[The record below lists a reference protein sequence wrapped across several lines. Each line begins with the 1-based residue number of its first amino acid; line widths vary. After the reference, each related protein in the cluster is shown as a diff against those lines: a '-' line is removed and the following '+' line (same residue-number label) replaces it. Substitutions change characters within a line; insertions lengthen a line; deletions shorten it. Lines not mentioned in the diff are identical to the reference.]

1 MIAVYVKIA
10 SMINSR
16 VIKKSVPVFVLIS
29 TLLIAS
35 GSRAYAGTKLFGWD
49 IGATYFNI
57 KQTIMHRVFG
67 LNLPQSSPTPFPTG
81 QENDAVKS
89 SDIENA
95 GNKPT
100 GLKFDPTDKESFIQ
114 YSFREAQ
121 VNSLI
126 KTQIVGKN
134 VGNGIVVKSANV
146 EFLADN
152 NIAITAQVTANND
165 PTKPISA
172 SAKIRVVENGTR
184 LKIDSLNI
192 DGMGIAGKFVTPIVV
207 KYLENQQDALIKKYV
222 PAGFAFLEVKAG
234 LVTVYLNR

>member
-49 IGATYFNI
+49 IGATYSSI
-57 KQTIMHRVFG
+57 KQTIMHKVFG
-67 LNLPQSSPTPFPTG
+67 FSLPQSSPIPAG
-81 QENDAVKS
+81 QNDINKS
-89 SDIENA
+89 SDIQNA
-95 GNKPT
+95 GTKST
-100 GLKFDPTDKESFIQ
+100 GLKLDPTDKKSFIQ
-114 YSFREAQ
+114 YSFTEAQ
-121 VNSLI
+121 VNTLI
-126 KTQIVGKN
+126 KTQVVGKN
-134 VGNGIVVKSANV
+134 LGNGIVVKSANV

-152 NIAITAQVTANND
+152 TIALSAQVTANND

-184 LKIDSLNI
+184 LKIDSLNV
-192 DGMGIAGKFVTPIVV
+192 DGMGIAGKFMAPAVI
-207 KYLENQQDALIKKYV
+207 KYLESQQDALIKKYV
-222 PAGFAFLEVKAG
+222 PTDFAFVEIEENLA
-234 LVTVYLNR
+234 TVHMTR